1 MRSRKKKE
9 IVKSDPE
16 FQKNEPKTDSLIKV
30 GCLCGSAAAKG
41 EYNARGKIQQVG
53 SASPTS
59 AIP

>member
-1 MRSRKKKE
+1 MKLLT
-9 IVKSDPE
+9 E
-16 FQKNEPKTDSLIKV
+16 FQKNELKTDSFIKV

-59 AIP
+59 SIP